1 MASDDPTLGNR
12 PPSPTQYQRAGRD
25 SGTSLMRI
33 ARWFVLFVYSIAI
46 IATVVLA
53 ITVFLRLFG
62 ANTSA
67 PFVEWVY
74 RSADRFMQPFRG
86 IFPPVEVSD
95 RSVLDVAV
103 LFGILMYG
111 LFAVAV
117 HALVEW
123 LDRKLYVAS
132 YPPQVPGGSRHLDLS
147 TGAVVEGSRGSNFGT
162 SGWCWTSLAVHPH
175 GMTPDK
181 ASANEG
187 DHVARGI
194 RLRDRHGVSAI
205 VLGSEPTRFVSPDA
219 CRRSVNH
226 LDEPP

>member
-46 IATVVLA
+46 IATVVLT
-53 ITVFLRLFG
+53 ITFFLRLFG

-74 RSADRFMQPFRG
+74 RSADRMQPFRG
-86 IFPPVEVSD
+86 IFPPIEVSD

-117 HALVEW
+117 HAW
-123 LDRKLYVAS
+123 SNGSIAS
-132 YPPQVPGGSRHLDLS
+132 S
-147 TGAVVEGSRGSNFGT
+147 T
-162 SGWCWTSLAVHPH
+162 SGATHHRFRAAPDTSI
-175 GMTPDK
+175 
-181 ASANEG
+181 S
-187 DHVARGI
+187 
-194 RLRDRHGVSAI
+194 
-205 VLGSEPTRFVSPDA
+205 
-219 CRRSVNH
+219 RRA
-226 LDEPP
+226 P

>member
-1 MASDDPTLGNR
+1 
-12 PPSPTQYQRAGRD
+12 
-25 SGTSLMRI
+25 MRI

-46 IATVVLA
+46 IATVVLT
-53 ITVFLRLFG
+53 ITFLLRLFG

-74 RSADRFMQPFRG
+74 RSADRMQPFRG
-86 IFPPVEVSD
+86 IFPPIEVSD

-132 YPPQVPGGSRHLDLS
+132 YPPQVPGGS
-147 TGAVVEGSRGSNFGT
+147 
-162 SGWCWTSLAVHPH
+162 
-175 GMTPDK
+175 
-181 ASANEG
+181 
-187 DHVARGI
+187 
-194 RLRDRHGVSAI
+194 
-205 VLGSEPTRFVSPDA
+205 
-219 CRRSVNH
+219 
-226 LDEPP
+226 